1 MTLVMLDVGS
11 LTTTVTADAFD
22 RPPFDEISDD
32 DWQDEPNERPIEKLS
47 AHEITTLLLDSL
59 DVGFALVAQNGKILR
74 ANSIALQMLG
84 AFGKETDVIPPALW
98 TKLDP
103 QIANAQA
110 VPGRFTPSSPYISP
124 ARGRFFLRV
133 RALRTGT
140 LVISFAPAALREIDV
155 SRVLRESFGLSAQEI
170 RIAFFAA
177 QGYRNRE
184 IAERLEIVEGTVK
197 NYLTD
202 VFSALAV
209 RSRTELATELAQ
221 LVEDQVTGSRSS
233 R

>member
-11 LTTTVTADAFD
+11 LTSNVNADAFD
-22 RPPFDEISDD
+22 DVFLDEDP
-32 DWQDEPNERPIEKLS
+32 QDEPVERPIETLS
-47 AHEITTLLLDSL
+47 AHELTKLLLESL
-59 DVGFALVAQNGKILR
+59 DVGFVLATASGKILR
-74 ANSIALQMLG
+74 ANSIARQMLT
-84 AFGKETDVIPPALW
+84 AFGKESDVVPDALW
-98 TKLDP
+98 KKLDP
-103 QIANAQA
+103 QLANAQA

-124 ARGRFFLRV
+124 ARGRFFLRA
-133 RALRTGT
+133 RALRAGGFV
-140 LVISFAPAALREIDV
+140 LSIAPAALREIDV
-155 SRVLRESFGLSAQEI
+155 SRVLSESFGLSAQEI

-197 NYLTD
+197 NYLTN
-202 VFSALAV
+202 VFSALSV
-209 RSRTELATELAQ
+209 RSRTELSTELAQ

>member
-11 LTTTVTADAFD
+11 LTRNVNADAFGD
-22 RPPFDEISDD
+22 DFSDEE
-32 DWQDEPNERPIEKLS
+32 WQDEPVERPIETLNANDLTS
-47 AHEITTLLLDSL
+47 LLLESL
-59 DVGFALVAQNGKILR
+59 DVGFALVAPTGKLLR
-74 ANSIALQMLG
+74 TNSIAMQMLS
-84 AFGKETDVIPPALW
+84 AFGNETEVVPPSLW
-98 TKLDP
+98 KKLDP

-133 RALRTGT
+133 RALRAGGV
-140 LVISFAPAALREIDV
+140 VISIAPAALREIDV
-155 SRVLRESFGLSAQEI
+155 SRVLSESFGLSAQEI

-197 NYLTD
+197 NYLTA

-209 RSRTELATELAQ
+209 RSRTELSTELAQ
-221 LVEDQVTGSRSS
+221 LVEDQVRVAK
-233 R
+233 

>member
-11 LTTTVTADAFD
+11 LTSNVNADAFG
-22 RPPFDEISDD
+22 DEFSDEE
-32 DWQDEPNERPIEKLS
+32 WQEEPIERSIEKLNGPELTS
-47 AHEITTLLLDSL
+47 LLLESL
-59 DVGFALVAQNGKILR
+59 DVGFALIAPTGKILR
-74 ANSIALQMLG
+74 ANSIACSMLA
-84 AFGKETDVIPPALW
+84 AFGKESDVIPPALW
-98 TKLDP
+98 NKLDP
-103 QIANAQA
+103 QIANAHV

-133 RALRTGT
+133 RALRAGA
-140 LVISFAPAALREIDV
+140 LVISIAPAALREIDV
-155 SRVLRESFGLSAQEI
+155 SRVLSESFGLNAQEI

-197 NYLTD
+197 NYLTA

-221 LVEDQVTGSRSS
+221 LVEDQGHRLAK
-233 R
+233 

>member
-11 LTTTVTADAFD
+11 LTSNVNADAFD
-22 RPPFDEISDD
+22 DAFLDEDL
-32 DWQDEPNERPIEKLS
+32 QDEPNERPIDTLS
-47 AHEITTLLLDSL
+47 SSELTKLLLESL
-59 DVGFALVAQNGKILR
+59 DVGFALLASTGKILR
-74 ANSIALQMLG
+74 ANSIAKQMLS
-84 AFGKETDVIPPALW
+84 AFGKESEVVPPALW
-98 TKLDP
+98 KKLDP

-110 VPGRFTPSSPYISP
+110 VPGRFTPSSPYVSP
-124 ARGRFFLRV
+124 ARGRFFIRV
-133 RALRTGT
+133 RALRAGG
-140 LVISFAPAALREIDV
+140 LVLSIAPAALREIDV
-155 SRVLRESFGLSAQEI
+155 SRVLSESFGLSAQEI

-197 NYLTD
+197 NYLTN

-209 RSRTELATELAQ
+209 RSRTELSTELAQ
-221 LVEDQVTGSRSS
+221 LVEDQARGSRSS

>member
-1 MTLVMLDVGS
+1 MTFVMLDVGS
-11 LTTTVTADAFD
+11 LTSHVRADAFD
-22 RPPFDEISDD
+22 DDFSDEES
-32 DWQDEPNERPIEKLS
+32 QTETEVRPIEKLS
-47 AHEITTLLLDSL
+47 AREITALLLDSL
-59 DVGFALVAQNGKILR
+59 DVGFALAAASGKLLR
-74 ANSIALQMLG
+74 ANSIAQHMLS
-84 AFGKETDVIPPALW
+84 AFGKETDVVPPALW
-98 TKLDP
+98 KMLDP

-110 VPGRFTPSSPYISP
+110 VPGRFTPSSPYVSP
-124 ARGRFFLRV
+124 ARGRFFVRV
-133 RALRTGT
+133 RALRSGV
-140 LVISFAPAALREIDV
+140 LVISIAPAALREIDV
-155 SRVLRESFGLSAQEI
+155 SRVLSESFGLSAQEI

-197 NYLTD
+197 NYLTQ
-202 VFSALAV
+202 VFSALSV

>member
-11 LTTTVTADAFD
+11 LTSNVSADAFD
-22 RPPFDEISDD
+22 DAFSDEE
-32 DWQDEPNERPIEKLS
+32 WQEEPNDRPIEKLN
-47 AHEITTLLLDSL
+47 AHDITSLLLESL
-59 DVGFALVAQNGKILR
+59 DVGFALVSPSGKILR
-74 ANSIALQMLG
+74 ANSIALQMLT
-84 AFGKETDVIPPALW
+84 AFGKESDVVPLALW
-98 TKLDP
+98 KKLDP

-133 RALRTGT
+133 RSLRAGALV
-140 LVISFAPAALREIDV
+140 LSIAPAALREIDV
-155 SRVLRESFGLSAQEI
+155 SRVLSESFGLSAQEI

-197 NYLTD
+197 NYLTA

-221 LVEDQVTGSRSS
+221 LVEDQATGSRSS

>member
-1 MTLVMLDVGS
+1 MTLVMLDVGRITS
-11 LTTTVTADAFD
+11 NVNADAFD
-22 RPPFDEISDD
+22 DEFSDEE
-32 DWQDEPNERPIEKLS
+32 WQEEPVERPIEKLN
-47 AHEITTLLLDSL
+47 AHELTSLLLDSL
-59 DVGFALVAQNGKILR
+59 DVGFALVAPGGKIVR
-74 ANSIALQMLG
+74 ANSIAMQMMS
-84 AFGKETDVIPPALW
+84 AFGKDGDVVPAALW
-98 TKLDP
+98 KKLDP

-124 ARGRFFLRV
+124 ARGRFFVRV
-133 RALRTGT
+133 RALRNGGVV
-140 LVISFAPAALREIDV
+140 LSIAPAALREIDV
-155 SRVLRESFGLSAQEI
+155 SRVLSESFGLSAQEI

-197 NYLTD
+197 NYLTA

-221 LVEDQVTGSRSS
+221 LVEDQVRVAK
-233 R
+233 